1 MRDDAQNGCTAVML
15 AAQYGH
21 ENVMRILIPKSNL
34 HAKNNVSEFSNNMRV
49 IFLNI
54 YIHNISG

>member
-49 IFLNI
+49 ILLNI
-54 YIHNISG
+54 SS